1 MSYLMYLFLF
11 IFFFL
16 PTLLFSE
23 VLVDLH
29 QLRPTSEIL
38 EGEETHYLFLCDSQ
52 EKGWILK
59 QNKSREADQALELI
73 CEVLASQ
80 IAKALQ
86 IPINYVELI
95 STQEIFAHKIIAGE
109 LATLHLK
116 VPGVPTSENY
126 PWHCFNVQQKF
137 RTKWMEKKKG
147 PLLDEE
153 KGLTKTIIENMA
165 KDKSL
170 AQIVALDTYLGNMDR
185 SWPNLFYEEKTNSF
199 FGIDMGNIFRG
210 NLAKEALDSLQRI
223 QNIEVTFSFQELE
236 GLKEYGNTLNLLAQ
250 SFPPT
255 KIKGMLSEI
264 ISKANFS
271 KQALSNQ
278 GYNERLEKIYFL
290 VEESY
295 LSTLKLIEELK
306 EISI

>member
-1 MSYLMYLFLF
+1 MYLFLF
-11 IFFFL
+11 IFFFI

-23 VLVDLH
+23 SLVDLH

-38 EGEETHYLFLCDSQ
+38 EGEETHYLFLCDNHGK
-52 EKGWILK
+52 EWVFK

-80 IAKALQ
+80 MAETLQ
-86 IPINYVELI
+86 IPINYVELV
-95 STQEIFAHKIIAGE
+95 STQDIFAHKIVAQD

-116 VPGVPTSENY
+116 VSGIPTSDNY
-126 PWHCFNVQQKF
+126 PWPCFNVQQKF

-153 KGLTKTIIENMA
+153 KGLTRAIIENMA
-165 KDKSL
+165 KEKSL

-185 SWPNLFYEEKTNSF
+185 SCPNLFYDEKTNSF

-210 NLAKEALDSLQRI
+210 NLAKEASDSLKRI
-223 QNIEVTFSFQELE
+223 QSMGVTFSFQELE
-236 GLKEYGNTLNLLAQ
+236 GLKEYGNILKLLAQ

-255 KIKGMLSEI
+255 KIKEMLSKLI
-264 ISKANFS
+264 FKANFS
-271 KQALSNQ
+271 KEALSNE
-278 GYNERLEKIYFL
+278 GYNERLEKIHSL
-290 VEESY
+290 IEESY
-295 LSTLKLIEELK
+295 LTTLQLIEELK